1 MTRSPATNPGT
12 DAQKRSSAKV
22 DLSKFIERT
31 KNYGI
36 IKKPDGSTSIKCTLS
51 FKGSVRNCIASDGK
65 DSWGIKEAERF
76 FYIAREAWLN
86 GDLETVADF
95 FGVLV

>member
-1 MTRSPATNPGT
+1 MANKMTE
-12 DAQKRSSAKV
+12 KRSSAKV

-36 IKKPDGSTSIKCTLS
+36 EKKPDGSTSYKCTLS
-51 FKGSVRNCIASDGK
+51 FNGSVRNCIASKGK
-65 DSWGIKEAERF
+65 DSWGVKEAERF
-76 FYIAREAWLN
+76 FYLARKAWLK